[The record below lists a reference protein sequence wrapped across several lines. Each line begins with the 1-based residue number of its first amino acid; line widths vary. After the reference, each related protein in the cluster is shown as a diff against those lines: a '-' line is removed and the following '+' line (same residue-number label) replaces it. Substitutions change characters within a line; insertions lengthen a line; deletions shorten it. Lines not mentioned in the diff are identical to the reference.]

1 MGARVARSGGGLSAP
16 CRGSLQSGLVF
27 LQGLSSQRL
36 RSGFCLP
43 KGSFQAVHG
52 GTIMSQRPG
61 KRMLLGGGYE
71 DASPEIIVILGEELD
86 GEGPLGMAERHTDSS

>member
-1 MGARVARSGGGLSAP
+1 
-16 CRGSLQSGLVF
+16 
-27 LQGLSSQRL
+27 
-36 RSGFCLP
+36 
-43 KGSFQAVHG
+43 
-52 GTIMSQRPG
+52 MSQRPG